1 MSPRSI
7 RLKFLLPAAAM
18 LGFGAAHADTL
29 TATGR
34 IQSATVYHDRAVVS
48 RVAEIAL
55 PAGEHEVVF
64 DGLPLNLIDDS
75 LQVTGLGSGVT
86 LLDVGHK
93 RVTNPVAAQPRA
105 AELQKQ
111 IDDLQ
116 GRDRELHG
124 RVQANERSLELLRD
138 IEATWVSAPRERPP
152 ADASSARPAAL
163 PSLEEYQKLIAFG
176 EENRI
181 KTLVARQSL
190 DKQREELSRA
200 IADKKRE
207 LKELGVKNPLERTVE
222 QVVLRVA
229 VAAPVAARLNLS
241 YGVVGATWSPA
252 YDARLATAERA
263 VQLNY
268 FGVVKNGTGED
279 WTGVA
284 LKLSTARP
292 NIAAQVPVPVG
303 VKLNEVRPV
312 YPQAQGQAYESKM
325 FAGASSSLSKSSRAG
340 YADAEVVAGAPED
353 KDARPALVAAQASVA
368 ETGTSATFAI
378 ATAANLPND
387 NTPHRV
393 SIGEVKLPA
402 ELRYELVP
410 ALSEFAY
417 LTGKVKNTTELPFL
431 RGPVAVFIDGT
442 YVSASRFDTT
452 VPQDAFTLSFGID
465 EGIAIKRKPLN
476 KFTED
481 TGVTGKYD
489 RTTYT
494 WQTTVTNNKRTKETL
509 VLKEVLPLSENEE
522 IEVKALTPPGDAMS
536 RTDPKAKYYLDEQG
550 IVTSTLTFEPGQ
562 KQELTFAY
570 RVDRPKKMPINTP
583 TN

>member
-1 MSPRSI
+1 MRSRPS

-29 TATGR
+29 TASDR

-48 RVAEIAL
+48 RVADIAL
-55 PAGEHEVVF
+55 PVGEHEVVF

-75 LQVTGLGSGVT
+75 LQVTGLGAGVT

-111 IDDLQ
+111 IDELSA
-116 GRDRELHG
+116 RDRELHG

-138 IEATWVSAPRERPP
+138 IEATWVSAPRERPA
-152 ADASSARPAAL
+152 ADAANARPAAL
-163 PSLEEYQKLIAFG
+163 PSLEEYQKLISFG

-181 KTLVARQSL
+181 KTLAARQAL
-190 DKQREELSRA
+190 DKQREELARTV
-200 IADKKRE
+200 ADKKRE

-229 VAAPVAARLNLS
+229 VVAPVTARLNLS
-241 YGVVGATWSPA
+241 YGVAGATWSPA
-252 YDARLATAERA
+252 YDARLATADRA

-303 VKLNEVRPV
+303 IKLHEVRPV
-312 YPQAQGQAYESKM
+312 YPQAQQMAYSDKS
-325 FAGASSSLSKSSRAG
+325 FRVASSSLSKSGGRAPE
-340 YADAEVVAGAPED
+340 AAEVVAGFVAD
-353 KDARPALVAAQASVA
+353 KDDRPAVVAAQASVA
-368 ETGTSATFAI
+368 ETGTSATFTI
-378 ATAANLPND
+378 TTAVNLPND

-402 ELRYELVP
+402 DLRYELVP
-410 ALSEFAY
+410 ASSEFAY
-417 LTGKVKNTTELPFL
+417 LTGKVRNTTELPFL

-481 TGVTGKYD
+481 TGMTGKYD

-522 IEVKALTPPGDAMS
+522 IEVKALTPDADAMS
-536 RTDPKAKYYLDEQG
+536 RTDLKAKYHLDEQG

-570 RVDRPKKMPINTP
+570 RVDRPKKMPINAP